1 MYQLIQKE
9 YKVGMYIRLS
19 REDGDKQE
27 SESISNQRKIITR
40 YLEENHLTLVDEYID
55 DGVSGTTFD
64 RTGFNRLLQDIEN
77 EKINMVVTKDLS
89 RLGRDYI
96 KTGYYIENYF
106 PEKQIRYV
114 SILDGVDTYTDASS
128 NDITPFK
135 AILNDMYAKDISKKI
150 RSVFKEKQKQGEYMC
165 STPAYG
171 YKKDILNK
179 NHLIIDDRVVD
190 VVRTI
195 YDMYANGKGSKL
207 IVEYLNKNHYL
218 SPRGY
223 RTTGC
228 IADEETQYEWNAT
241 TVCAIL
247 TNEVYIGNTVQ
258 NKKTVISYK
267 VKKLRNV
274 DKSQQIRVENTHEA
288 IIDKDVFSKVQ
299 AIKEKNSK
307 MVSKQYDY
315 LLKGVLYCKHCGRQL
330 QVVLKKHNK
339 SKNPKIPYI
348 VDTDSKKRGCYAR
361 NLNYPK
367 FEAKMLETIRK
378 ICQIYTDKEKLEE
391 TYQRYSNK
399 ATDMLSSLKKQLN
412 TVNQQITQSTAKIEQ
427 LYEDRLNKLLPED
440 VFIRVS
446 QRHIEER
453 EQLKMKANSL
463 QERIG
468 QVQQQKLLNSENDN
482 ERLNDSVKQFLEMK
496 NIDKPTLFRL
506 VDKIEIDKDKNI
518 FLSFNFSQLNI
529 INENIDD
536 FIQLEELL
544 ENQKNVV

>member
-1 MYQLIQKE
+1 MNICAA
-9 YKVGMYIRLS
+9 
-19 REDGDKQE
+19 
-27 SESISNQRKIITR
+27 
-40 YLEENHLTLVDEYID
+40 
-55 DGVSGTTFD
+55 
-64 RTGFNRLLQDIEN
+64 LLHI
-77 EKINMVVTKDLS
+77 
-89 RLGRDYI
+89 
-96 KTGYYIENYF
+96 
-106 PEKQIRYV
+106 
-114 SILDGVDTYTDASS
+114 
-128 NDITPFK
+128 
-135 AILNDMYAKDISKKI
+135 
-150 RSVFKEKQKQGEYMC
+150 
-165 STPAYG
+165 G
-171 YKKDILNK
+171 YKKDILQK
-179 NHLIIDDRVVD
+179 NHLVIDERVAD

-195 YDMYANGKGSKL
+195 YDMYVNGKGSKL

-223 RTTGC
+223 GITGC
-228 IADEETQYEWNAT
+228 VSDEETSYEWNPT

-247 TNEVYIGNTVQ
+247 TNEVYIGNTIQ

-267 VKKLRNV
+267 VKKLRAV
-274 DKSQQIRVENTHEA
+274 DKSQHIRVENTHEA
-288 IIDKDVFSKVQ
+288 IIEKDIFFKAQ

-330 QVVLKKHNK
+330 QVVLKKENK

-367 FEAKMLETIRK
+367 FEVKMLDAIRK
-378 ICQIYTDKEKLEE
+378 ICQIYTDREKLEE

-399 ATDMLSSLKKQLN
+399 ATDMLSSIKKQLN
-412 TVNQQITQSTAKIEQ
+412 TVNQQIEQSTAKIEQ
-427 LYEDRLNKLLPED
+427 LYEDKLNKLLPED
-440 VFIRVS
+440 VFIRIS

-453 EQLKMKANSL
+453 EQLKIKANNL

-529 INENIDD
+529 INENIND

-544 ENQKNVV
+544 KKQKNVG

>member
-1 MYQLIQKE
+1 
-9 YKVGMYIRLS
+9 MYIRLS

-40 YLEENHLTLVDEYID
+40 YLEENHLTLVDEYVD

-64 RTGFNRLLQDIEN
+64 RTGFNKLLQDIEN
-77 EKINMVVTKDLS
+77 GKINMVVTKDLS

-114 SILDGVDTYTDASS
+114 SILDGVDTYTDTSS

-171 YKKDILNK
+171 YKKDIFQK
-179 NHLIIDDRVVD
+179 NHLVIDDRVAD

-207 IVEYLNKNHYL
+207 IVAYLNKNHYL

-223 RTTGC
+223 RITGC
-228 IADEETQYEWNAT
+228 ISDEETPYRWNPT

-247 TNEVYIGNTVQ
+247 TNEVYIGNTIQ

-267 VKKLRNV
+267 VKKLRSV

-288 IIDKDVFSKVQ
+288 IIDKDVFLKVQ

-330 QVVLKKHNK
+330 QVVLKKHHK
-339 SKNPKIPYI
+339 SNNPKIPYI

-412 TVNQQITQSTAKIEQ
+412 TVNQQIAQSTAKIEQ

-453 EQLKMKANSL
+453 EQLKTKANNL

-468 QVQQQKLLNSENDN
+468 QLQQQKLLNSENDN

-544 ENQKNVV
+544 KNQKNVV